1 MGNQFLLLYNIF
13 YKKKERDM
21 GLPNKNIFKIGYK
34 IKAFRKANKLTQE
47 ELADKMNCNFKTIG
61 NIENDRTMPDLK
73 QVINLCDI
81 LNVSMDELFAE
92 TLSKTKKPIEPSEKE
107 DDYPKLVNR
116 NVSSLSAN
124 QLLRI
129 EALLIKIRDMSE
141 KELNIM
147 EVVADSLIKNR

>member
-1 MGNQFLLLYNIF
+1 MGNQILLMYNIF
-13 YKKKERDM
+13 YKKEEKDM

-81 LNVSMDELFAE
+81 LNISMDELFAD
-92 TLSKTKKPIEPSEKE
+92 TLRKTDKLIEPMDGVDS
-107 DDYPKLVNR
+107 YPVFVNR
-116 NVSSLSAN
+116 RISRCATN
-124 QLLRI
+124 QLQKLEGI
-129 EALLIKIRDMSE
+129 FIKIRGMNE
-141 KELNIM
+141 KEINI
-147 EVVADSLIKNR
+147 VQDIVDSLIRNR

>member
-1 MGNQFLLLYNIF
+1 MGNQILLMYNIF
-13 YKKKERDM
+13 YKKEEKDM

-81 LNVSMDELFAE
+81 LNISMDELFAD
-92 TLSKTKKPIEPSEKE
+92 TLRKTDKLIEPMDGVDS
-107 DDYPKLVNR
+107 YPVFVHR
-116 NVSSLSAN
+116 RISRCATN
-124 QLLRI
+124 QLQKLEGI
-129 EALLIKIRDMSE
+129 FIKIRGMNE
-141 KELNIM
+141 REICIM
-147 EVVADSLIKNR
+147 QDIVDSLIRNR